1 MSDDLTMKQKTKQN
15 KTKTNKTNKQKKKQQ
30 KKLPSPDFKIII
42 NKIHSHKLCHT
53 KVL

>member
-1 MSDDLTMKQKTKQN
+1 MSDALTMKQKNKTKQN
-15 KTKTNKTNKQKKKQQ
+15 KNKQNKQKKQQQ
-30 KKLPSPDFKIII
+30 KKPPSPDFKIII